1 MEEQHNSF
9 YNGNKTLYVISEST
23 GDKKPQIT
31 EVLPREKRRTESQG
45 NFSPSPY
52 TIPENLLRETTTT
65 TTTWEKLN
73 LQNFPR
79 GGGACLQTP
88 LEARLKR
95 LKKLPIFP
103 QKELIY
109 ANSPRL
115 CKSYRGEKTWGEM
128 TSYRFHRYWGEGG
141 GNSLEI
147 LVLHAGYDSLQI
159 SQYWL
164 GFALIWSYL
173 LQLTSLK
180 KDLKQ

>member
-1 MEEQHNSF
+1 MR
-9 YNGNKTLYVISEST
+9 KT
-23 GDKKPQIT
+23 KFAK
-31 EVLPREKRRTESQG
+31 
-45 NFSPSPY
+45 
-52 TIPENLLRETTTT
+52 
-65 TTTWEKLN
+65 
-73 LQNFPR
+73 FPKG

-103 QKELIY
+103 QKELIH

-115 CKSYRGEKTWGEM
+115 SKSYRGEKTWGEM
-128 TSYRFHRYWGEGG
+128 ASYRFHRYSGGGGGG

-164 GFALIWSYL
+164 GFALI
-173 LQLTSLK
+173 
-180 KDLKQ
+180 